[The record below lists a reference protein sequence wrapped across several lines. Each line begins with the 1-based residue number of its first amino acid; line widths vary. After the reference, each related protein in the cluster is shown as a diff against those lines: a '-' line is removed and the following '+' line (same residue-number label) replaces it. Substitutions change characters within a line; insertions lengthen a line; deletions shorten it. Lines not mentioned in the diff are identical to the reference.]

1 MNASCSGRLLLLP
14 RLGLL
19 AAATLTW
26 SGALWAATCNLS
38 FGSLGFGAYVSA
50 QISSSSTATL
60 NCTKPPG
67 PPEDINYTI
76 ALSTGA
82 GTYAQR
88 LMNRSSLPADTLPYN
103 LYLNALPAVLNT
115 SVWGDGSG
123 TTVRWTGSI
132 RLTGNANVTRTATLV
147 GAIPAGFFPAAGT
160 YQDTIVATL
169 TIN

>member
-1 MNASCSGRLLLLP
+1 MNASCSGRSLLRPGLW
-14 RLGLL
+14 LL
-19 AAATLTW
+19 AASALAW
-26 SGALWAATCNLS
+26 SGTLWAATCNLS
-38 FGSLGFGAYVSA
+38 FGSLSFGAYVGT
-50 QISSSSTATL
+50 QTSSSSTASL

-67 PPEDINYTI
+67 PPEDITYTI

-88 LMNRSSLPADTLPYN
+88 RMNRTGPPADILPYN

-123 TTVRWTGSI
+123 TTVIWTGAI
-132 RLTGNANVTRTATLV
+132 RLTGNANVTRNATLV

>member
-1 MNASCSGRLLLLP
+1 M
-14 RLGLL
+14 
-19 AAATLTW
+19 LTW
-26 SGALWAATCNLS
+26 SSTSWAASCTLS
-38 FGSLGFGAYVSA
+38 FGSLSFGAYVSA

-67 PPEDINYTI
+67 PPENVSYTI

-88 LMNRSSLPADTLPYN
+88 LMNRAALPVDTLPYN

-132 RLTGNANVTRTATLV
+132 RLTGNANVTLNATLV

-169 TIN
+169 TLN